1 MVEIKL
7 LETRDYEKIADILLK
22 SYVPQWQSAGTPVW
36 NASYVEYLDKAYI
49 GPDSIYVGAY
59 DGDKLIAV
67 GTGYFSDWNVSE
79 VGDVKGLGICNL
91 GVLPDYQRQGI
102 ATKIVE
108 KLMDE
113 AKSKKVHLIFRTCN
127 QDLNDYKVLEK
138 LGFEKKIDNVF
149 QFARIMGKDMAD
161 FAAEIKEY
169 GFVMKK
175 MVKVVAGLPDE
186 EKGIEEGKIR
196 EGNADDIKKCVEI
209 LNNYQSE
216 ADILEKVTEDDFK
229 RNINSFSVLKDPFNP
244 IFMVWDVDGKIKAFA
259 IGRTELIRYRKG
271 DANVNILIDIGFDQE
286 LSRKE
291 KTTFAVSLLLYLKE
305 KKPKCF
311 ATNGAKIHLENK
323 ALDKAGF
330 NNDRSTRPLY
340 ALALSED
347 IQEWFQENWKYK
359 NYYVPY
365 QR

>member
-209 LNNYQSE
+209 LN
-216 ADILEKVTEDDFK
+216 
-229 RNINSFSVLKDPFNP
+229 
-244 IFMVWDVDGKIKAFA
+244 
-259 IGRTELIRYRKG
+259 
-271 DANVNILIDIGFDQE
+271 
-286 LSRKE
+286 
-291 KTTFAVSLLLYLKE
+291 
-305 KKPKCF
+305 KP
-311 ATNGAKIHLENK
+311 
-323 ALDKAGF
+323 
-330 NNDRSTRPLY
+330 
-340 ALALSED
+340 
-347 IQEWFQENWKYK
+347 
-359 NYYVPY
+359 